1 MNGFFGF
8 LLKLFVN
15 TKCGY
20 PNMEIPHSQLSDKAL
35 RAIIEE
41 FVTREGSEYGPIGY
55 SFEDKVDHVIKQLE
69 RGEVVLTF
77 DAASET
83 CNLIPSR

>member
-1 MNGFFGF
+1 
-8 LLKLFVN
+8 
-15 TKCGY
+15 
-20 PNMEIPHSQLSDKAL
+20 MEIPHSQLSDKAL

-41 FVTREGSEYGPIGY
+41 FVSREGSEYGPIEF
-55 SFEDKVDHVIKQLE
+55 SLEDKVDHVLKQLE
-69 RGEVVLTF
+69 RGEVVVIF

>member
-1 MNGFFGF
+1 M
-8 LLKLFVN
+8 VS
-15 TKCGY
+15 TK
-20 PNMEIPHSQLSDKAL
+20 MEIPHSQLSDKAL

-41 FVTREGSEYGPIGY
+41 FVSREGSEYGPIEY
-55 SFEDKVDHVIKQLE
+55 SFEDKVENVIKQLE
-69 RGEVVLTF
+69 RGEVVVTF

>member
-1 MNGFFGF
+1 
-8 LLKLFVN
+8 
-15 TKCGY
+15 
-20 PNMEIPHSQLSDKAL
+20 MEIPHSQLSDKAL

-41 FVTREGSEYGPIGY
+41 FVSREGSEYGPIEF
-55 SFEDKVDHVIKQLE
+55 SLEDKVDHVMKQLE
-69 RGEVVLTF
+69 RGEIVVTF

>member
-1 MNGFFGF
+1 
-8 LLKLFVN
+8 
-15 TKCGY
+15 
-20 PNMEIPHSQLSDKAL
+20 MEIPHSQLSDKAL

-41 FVTREGSEYGPIGY
+41 FVTREGSEYGPIEY

-83 CNLIPSR
+83 CNLCLLYTSPSPRDGLLCRMPSSA

>member
-1 MNGFFGF
+1 
-8 LLKLFVN
+8 
-15 TKCGY
+15 
-20 PNMEIPHSQLSDKAL
+20 MEIPHSQLSDKAL

-41 FVTREGSEYGPIGY
+41 FVSREGSEYGPIEY
-55 SFEDKVDHVIKQLE
+55 SFEEKVNHVIKLLE
-69 RGEVVLTF
+69 HGEVVVTF

>member
-1 MNGFFGF
+1 M
-8 LLKLFVN
+8 V
-15 TKCGY
+15 Y

-41 FVTREGSEYGPIGY
+41 FVTREGSEYGPIEY
-55 SFEDKVDHVIKQLE
+55 SFEDKVDHVIQQLE
-69 RGEVVLTF
+69 RGEVIVTF

>member
-1 MNGFFGF
+1 
-8 LLKLFVN
+8 
-15 TKCGY
+15 
-20 PNMEIPHSQLSDKAL
+20 MEIPRSQLSDKAL

-41 FVTREGSEYGPIGY
+41 FVTREGSEYGPIEY
-55 SFEDKVDHVIKQLE
+55 SFEDKVDHVIQQLE
-69 RGEVVLTF
+69 RGEVIVTF

>member
-1 MNGFFGF
+1 
-8 LLKLFVN
+8 
-15 TKCGY
+15 
-20 PNMEIPHSQLSDKAL
+20 MEIPHSQLSDRAL

-41 FVTREGSEYGPIGY
+41 FVTREGSEYGPIEY

>member
-1 MNGFFGF
+1 MIS
-8 LLKLFVN
+8 
-15 TKCGY
+15 
-20 PNMEIPHSQLSDKAL
+20 PNVEIPHSQLSDKAL

-41 FVTREGSEYGPIGY
+41 FVSREGSEYGPIEF

-83 CNLIPSR
+83 CNLIPSC

>member
-1 MNGFFGF
+1 
-8 LLKLFVN
+8 
-15 TKCGY
+15 
-20 PNMEIPHSQLSDKAL
+20 MEIPYSQLSDKAL

-41 FVTREGSEYGPIGY
+41 FVSREGSEYGPTEY

-69 RGEVVLTF
+69 RGEVVVTF